1 MRLMIVRMLSVFVS
15 LLLAYLPIIAS
26 TLMPFTISCSIL
38 FSIVFTLLCLTYL
51 LYIAIIARLVNKK
64 IIFFLS
70 YRLSSTAS
78 SCFPNAEIASAVYTQ
93 DEQLYWFC
101 HWHTKHS
108 SWLQLVVITQQLDK
122 ALATNTT
129 GTHNTGVGPEQLYGF
144 SRSPKTP
151 NKKIPGSIATGA
163 GSLGR
168 KPDHGPTPKAESS
181 PNPKPE
187 PRRPSRTR
195 TILLEPPDSA
205 SSPRPR
211 RTRGVNELSVIR
223 HYILWIMLY
232 CFHIWCY
239 VTHTALCK
247 PLKILQFLR
256 DFFFCGRCDVLFE
269 NVLLVDK

>member
-151 NKKIPGSIATGA
+151 NKKNPRQHSHR
-163 GSLGR
+163 GR
-168 KPDHGPTPKAESS
+168 FSREETRSWPDPEGRV
-181 PNPKPE
+181 KPE
-187 PRRPSRTR
+187 PEARTPK
-195 TILLEPPDSA
+195 TIPNPNNSTGTPRLRLLPPPKAHEGS
-205 SSPRPR
+205 
-211 RTRGVNELSVIR
+211 
-223 HYILWIMLY
+223 
-232 CFHIWCY
+232 
-239 VTHTALCK
+239 
-247 PLKILQFLR
+247 
-256 DFFFCGRCDVLFE
+256 
-269 NVLLVDK
+269 